1 MTENTT
7 KILIAEDE
15 ADIAHLLRDY
25 LQQAGYQCICTATGT
40 AAMQAFHEHGPALA
54 LLDVM
59 MPEMDGLE
67 VCRKIRGQSRIPIL
81 FITARHDEVDRIV
94 GLRLGADDYIVKPFS
109 PREVVARVDAHIRRQ
124 QWQQNGTETT
134 PADTS
139 GLFLDLGAYQARYE
153 DVAMDLTPV
162 EFRLLATLSRQP
174 GRVYRR
180 EELISAAYDDHRVVS
195 DRTVDSH
202 IKNLRNKLHQAGAP
216 TTIIQA
222 VYGVGY
228 KYQAGSTISS

>member
-1 MTENTT
+1 MST
-7 KILIAEDE
+7 ILIAEDE
-15 ADIAHLLRDY
+15 PDIANLLRDY
-25 LQQAGYQCICTATGT
+25 LQQSGYECICKETGT
-40 AAMQAFHEHGPALA
+40 DALQAFHAHDPDLV

-67 VCRKIRGQSRIPIL
+67 VCRKIREESRVPIL

-124 QWQQNGTETT
+124 QWQQSDRTDAENT
-134 PADTS
+134 TS
-139 GLFLDLGAYQARYE
+139 GLFLDTGAYQARYNGDIME
-153 DVAMDLTPV
+153 LTPV

-202 IKNLRNKLHQAGAP
+202 IKNLRNKLHSAGAP